1 MRLAE
6 GQLAGTSGKALRSF
20 IHSFNNPRVPTEH
33 QAQGMDRLRILTG
46 VTIQVGETGG
56 K

>member
-6 GQLAGTSGKALRSF
+6 GRLTGTSGKALRAF
-20 IHSFNNPRVPTEH
+20 THSFNNPRVPTEH
-33 QAQGMDRLRILTG
+33 RAQGMDRLRILTG
-46 VTIQVGETGG
+46 VTIQLGETGG